1 MYTITLAE
9 GTRLEPLELN
19 GNNYIAKKVLEDSV
33 FEGNLGTVT
42 ISDGENTETHRNMV
56 LIQNKDMDGSSWF
69 ILGETTEK
77 EAQQAAMATLF
88 AMLAADLPDGQALE
102 VAALYANWEDLI
114 GTEAAPGLRFQY
126 DGGLWKVVQEHTFA
140 AEWKPDE
147 AHSLYTRLNETH
159 SGETPGDAIP
169 FQRNMECFEGL
180 YYTDA
185 ESPGVMYRCTRD
197 SGIPLHNMPHELVGH
212 YFEIAKEG

>member
-1 MYTITLAE
+1 MYTITLAD
-9 GTRLEPLELN
+9 GTRLEPLKLN
-19 GNNYIAKKVLEDSV
+19 GNNYIADRVIGDSV
-33 FEGNLGTVT
+33 FKGNLGTVT
-42 ISDGENTETHRNMV
+42 ISDGENAETYRNMV
-56 LIQNKDMDGSSWF
+56 LIQNKDIDGSSWF

-88 AMLAADLPDGQALE
+88 AMLAADLPDGQALD

-126 DGGLWKVVQEHTFA
+126 GGGLWKVVQAHTFTT
-140 AEWKPDE
+140 EWKPDE
-147 AHSLYTRLNETH
+147 AHSLYTRLDKTH
-159 SGETPGDAIP
+159 NGETPDDAIP

-185 ESPGVMYRCTRD
+185 EAPGVMYRCTRD
-197 SGIPLHNMPHELVGH
+197 SGTPLHYMPHELVGH
-212 YFEIAKEG
+212 YFEIVKEG